1 MTDMKS
7 TLTDKA
13 YAAGWRVVRALPER
27 SARRL
32 FDAGGDWAARR
43 MNRAARR
50 TGEPNQLRRNLARVL
65 GVAPMAVPDDV
76 IRASVRSYAR
86 YWREAFRLPTMD
98 HAALGSSPL
107 LPVGG
112 LEHLDAGLAAGRG
125 VLLVLPHSGNWD
137 MAGMWL
143 VQNYSRFATVAER
156 LKPESLFERFVAYRE
171 SLGFEVFPLTGGEE
185 PPFPQLADR
194 LRHNGIVCLMG
205 ERDLTG
211 KGVPVTFFGER
222 TWMPAGAA
230 KLAVETGAALLPVH
244 GWYTITDS
252 GEEAWGLKVDPA
264 IDISGGVA
272 SATQALAN
280 QFAANIAAHPADWH
294 MLQPLWEGDLSP
306 ERLARIAAAQQTRR
320 APDTASSDALL
331 LGGDVASSDDAAH
344 GVDAA
349 ASGSSAVPGS
359 GGAPGGTVLG
369 GSTAR
374 GGGGAAGDGAV

>member
-112 LEHLDAGLAAGRG
+112 LEHLDAGLAAGWG